1 MKTTLALTLMLA
13 LVLSACSP
21 EKRINNKEDIA
32 QGTKV
37 VNTFLGDI
45 QKKDYDKAMEHTN
58 ISKENPEYALQVNLF
73 KKLNDDLGDIVDFKT
88 DSAKAEVEKGIMNT
102 EGVITLNYTVNYQRG
117 NAKQDYIVTYDNGDL
132 KILSYTIGDRVYFDM
147 KQ

>member
-21 EKRINNKEDIA
+21 EKRINNKEDIE

-37 VNTFLGDI
+37 VNTFLGEI
-45 QKKDYDKAMEHTN
+45 QKKNYDKAMESTN
-58 ISKENPEYALQVNLF
+58 ISKENPEFAQHVVLF
-73 KKLNDDLGDIVDFKT
+73 KKLNSDLGDIVDFKQDT
-88 DSAKAEVEKGIMNT
+88 AKAEVDKGIMNT
-102 EGVITLNYTVNYQRG
+102 EGVITLKYTVNYQRG

-132 KILSYTIGDRVYFDM
+132 KILSYTIGDRVYYDM

>member
-1 MKTTLALTLMLA
+1 MKTTLAITLMLA
-13 LVLSACSP
+13 LVLGACSP
-21 EKRINNKEDIA
+21 EKRINNKEDIE

-37 VNTFLGDI
+37 VNTFLGEI
-45 QKKDYDKAMEHTN
+45 QKKDYDKAMESTT
-58 ISKENPEYALQVNLF
+58 ISKENPDFAKHVNIF
-73 KKLNDDLGDIVDFKT
+73 KMVEKDLGDILDFKIDT
-88 DSAKAEVEKGIMNT
+88 AKAEVEKGIMNT

-132 KILSYTIGDRVYFDM
+132 KILSYTIGDQVYYDM